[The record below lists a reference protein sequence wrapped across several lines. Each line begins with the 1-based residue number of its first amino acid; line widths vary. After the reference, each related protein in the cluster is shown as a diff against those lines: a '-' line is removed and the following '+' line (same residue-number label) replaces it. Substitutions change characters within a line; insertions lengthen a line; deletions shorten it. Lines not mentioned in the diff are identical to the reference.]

1 MRLEVEGVVL
11 GYDHIVS
18 YINSKQ
24 KILNV
29 NYQFADKLAEEG
41 GLGLEGSGGGSG
53 DREKIIWLYGLWKS
67 CIVRFKSG
75 FFLNKYSVVLKILWM

>member
-24 KILNV
+24 SFLNV
-29 NYQFADKLAEEG
+29 NYQLADKLA
-41 GLGLEGSGGGSG
+41 
-53 DREKIIWLYGLWKS
+53 
-67 CIVRFKSG
+67 
-75 FFLNKYSVVLKILWM
+75 

>member
-24 KILNV
+24 SFLNV
-29 NYQFADKLAEEG
+29 NYQLADKLAEEG

-53 DREKIIWLYGLWKS
+53 GRGGNYLAVWLVEILYS
-67 CIVRFKSG
+67 AVQIRF
-75 FFLNKYSVVLKILWM
+75 FP